1 MLLIALVAGLAVL
14 LLGGGGWAAYAYLN
28 APGPAPTVAL
38 PSSTPTTSDPT
49 PPQTPDPSDQPT
61 TAPSA
66 SPSTTPD
73 DTPATS
79 KQAQPGS
86 PITHQ
91 EFDDWNFALGG
102 IKFKADKVGGWTYS
116 SCTPVDGQGVLAKN
130 KCRRA
135 VQLAYSAY
143 SGHLKAVQV
152 ILSFPTDQAAKT
164 TADRL
169 AKLSSDAVKWRQ
181 DKALTRYVYGKILSG
196 ASRNYVVVTI
206 VTADKSARRMAQN
219 FHAYLQTDHTSYFEL
234 RDQTITS

>member
-1 MLLIALVAGLAVL
+1 MAGLSVL
-14 LLGGGGWAAYAYLN
+14 LLGGGGWAAYAYLSS
-28 APGPAPTVAL
+28 PGPAPTIAM
-38 PSSTPTTSDPT
+38 PSSAPT
-49 PPQTPDPSDQPT
+49 T
-61 TAPSA
+61 TAPAPSA
-66 SPSTTPD
+66 TPAESDEPAPGTTPD
-73 DTPATS
+73 ETPDETPATS

-116 SCTPVDGQGVLAKN
+116 SCTPVDGQGVLARN
-130 KCRRA
+130 KCQRA

-152 ILSFPTDQAAKT
+152 MMSFPTDRAAKT

-169 AKLSSDAVKWRQ
+169 AKLSSNAVKWRQ
-181 DKALTRYVYGKILSG
+181 DKALTRYTYGKILSG
-196 ASRNYVVVTI
+196 ASKNYVVVTI
-206 VTADKSARRMAQN
+206 VTADKSAGTKAPN
-219 FHAYLQTDHTSYFEL
+219 FHAYLQTDHTGYFEL